1 MTPPTDKDEHTARIE
16 IDMQVFDYKSDLT
29 GGSLMVRESRIIA
42 DLLISGA
49 CPDEWNRYVM
59 VDNLLQKRS
68 PASAKRNAQ
77 AIRKRLELLEPS
89 FWFALRDGDEELA
102 TQVAF
107 CAALERNLLLVE
119 FIERVV
125 RDAYSSQAEYLEL
138 YQWGEFLD
146 DCVHRDQRIAN
157 WTDSSRKK
165 MGQVVFRILTEMGYL
180 SSSRSLKLQNIAVR
194 PEIKTLLDDHYKYR
208 LKDCMTMSFV
218 STYSERAE

>member
-1 MTPPTDKDEHTARIE
+1 MNSLE
-16 IDMQVFDYKSDLT
+16 YKSDLT

-42 DLLISGA
+42 SLLIAGSST
-49 CPDEWNRYVM
+49 DEWNRCIM
-59 VDNLLQKRS
+59 IDNLLQKRS

-77 AIRKRLELLEPS
+77 AIRKRLELLGPS

-125 RDAYSSQAEYLEL
+125 RDAYSSQAECLEL

-146 DCVHRDQRIAN
+146 DCAHRDQSIAN

-165 MGQVVFRILTEMGYL
+165 MGQVVFRMLVEMGYL
-180 SSSRSLKLQNIAVR
+180 ETSRSLKLQNVSIR
-194 PEIKTLLDDHYKYR
+194 PEIKTLLDDHCKYR
-208 LKDCMTMSFV
+208 LKDCMTMSLAGA
-218 STYSERAE
+218 Y

>member
-1 MTPPTDKDEHTARIE
+1 MPQFNYTG
-16 IDMQVFDYKSDLT
+16 DLI

-68 PASAKRNAQ
+68 AASAKRNAQ
-77 AIRKRLELLEPS
+77 AIRKRLELLHPE
-89 FWFALRDGDEELA
+89 FWHALRDGDEELA
-102 TQVAF
+102 TQAAF
-107 CAALERNLLLVE
+107 CAALQRNLLLVE

-125 RDAYSSQAEYLEL
+125 SDAYSSQAECLEL

-146 DCVHRDQRIAN
+146 DCAHRDQSIAN

-165 MGQVVFRILTEMGYL
+165 MGQVVFRMLVEMGYL
-180 SSSRSLKLQNIAVR
+180 DSSRSLKLQNVSIR

-208 LKDCMTMSFV
+208 LKNCMTMSLAGA
-218 STYSERAE
+218 Y

>member
-1 MTPPTDKDEHTARIE
+1 
-16 IDMQVFDYKSDLT
+16 
-29 GGSLMVRESRIIA
+29 MVRESRIIA
-42 DLLISGA
+42 SLLIAGSSA
-49 CPDEWNRYVM
+49 DEWNRCIM
-59 VDNLLQKRS
+59 IDNLLQKRS

-77 AIRKRLELLEPS
+77 AIRKRLELLGPS

-125 RDAYSSQAEYLEL
+125 RDAYSSQAECLEL

-146 DCVHRDQRIAN
+146 DCAHRDQSIAN

-165 MGQVVFRILTEMGYL
+165 MGQVVFRMLVEVGYL
-180 SSSRSLKLQNIAVR
+180 ENSRSLKLQNVSIR

-208 LKDCMTMSFV
+208 LKGCMTVSFV
-218 STYSERAE
+218 SSHSERAK